1 MTVAALT
8 GMIPVVVAG
17 GLVLKFTEAGMPTY
31 ERRRRQRRTRKFYP
45 KRRSTSSQGNYS
57 NVGF

>member
-8 GMIPVVVAG
+8 GMIPIVVAG
-17 GLVLKFTEAGMPTY
+17 GLVLKFTEAGMPVC
-31 ERRRRQRRTRKFYP
+31 ERRGRKRRTRRYYSK
-45 KRRSTSSQGNYS
+45 KQSTSSQGDFG

>member
-8 GMIPVVVAG
+8 GMIPIVVAG
-17 GLVLKFTEAGMPTY
+17 GLVLKFTEAGMPTL
-31 ERRRRQRRTRKFYP
+31 ERRRRQRRTKRYYS
-45 KRRSTSSQGNYS
+45 KRRSTSPQGNYS

>member
-8 GMIPVVVAG
+8 GMIPIVVAG
-17 GLVLKFTEAGMPTY
+17 GLVLKFTEAGMPKQRKCRSQKRVKSHY
-31 ERRRRQRRTRKFYP
+31 SKRRT
-45 KRRSTSSQGNYS
+45 SNSQGDYS

>member
-8 GMIPVVVAG
+8 GMIPIVVAG
-17 GLVLKFTEAGMPTY
+17 GLVLKFTEAGMPKL
-31 ERRRRQRRTRKFYP
+31 RRRRSQRRVKSYYSKRRTR
-45 KRRSTSSQGNYS
+45 SSQGNYS

>member
-17 GLVLKFTEAGMPTY
+17 GLVLKFTEAGMPVY
-31 ERRRRQRRTRKFYP
+31 ERRRRRRRTKRYYS
-45 KRRSTSSQGNYS
+45 KRRSISPQGNFG

>member
-17 GLVLKFTEAGMPTY
+17 GLVLKFTEAGMP
-31 ERRRRQRRTRKFYP
+31 EVRRRRSQKRVKSYYSKRRT
-45 KRRSTSSQGNYS
+45 TSSRGNYS

>member
-17 GLVLKFTEAGMPTY
+17 GLVLKFTEAGMP
-31 ERRRRQRRTRKFYP
+31 EVRRRRSQKRVKSYYSKRRT
-45 KRRSTSSQGNYS
+45 SSSQGNYS

>member
-8 GMIPVVVAG
+8 GMIPIVVAG
-17 GLVLKFTEAGMPTY
+17 GLVLKFTEAGMPVVDRK
-31 ERRRRQRRTRKFYP
+31 RRKRRTQRYYS
-45 KRRSTSSQGNYS
+45 KRRSTSSHSNFG